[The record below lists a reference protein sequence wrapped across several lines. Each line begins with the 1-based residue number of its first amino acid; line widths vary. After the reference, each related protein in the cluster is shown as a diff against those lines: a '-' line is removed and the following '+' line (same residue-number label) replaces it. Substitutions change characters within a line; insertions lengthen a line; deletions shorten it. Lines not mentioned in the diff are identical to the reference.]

1 MTGALT
7 ATVELDEQ
15 GAAAACTRLPRRLAF
30 APAQTPSYR
39 AAACYRLLP
48 SIHPNNA
55 ASFP

>member
-7 ATVELDEQ
+7 ATMEPDEQ
-15 GAAAACTRLPRRLAF
+15 GAAASCARLPRRLAF

-39 AAACYRLLP
+39 AAACYRLLLF
-48 SIHPNNA
+48 IHPNNA